1 MKNAMYMKDNVTI
14 SKSILGY
21 FFLILYQSM
30 FMEYIILSFI
40 NFIVILYFLLYDRIS
55 EELLNFEIEENN

>member
-1 MKNAMYMKDNVTI
+1 MYMKDNVTI

-30 FMEYIILSFI
+30 FMEYIILSLI